1 MLGSGRSFIYEILN
15 SKKKYNLDFTKIN
28 KDFNSISKMVKI
40 KNLKES
46 NKTEYGKIKKTKL
59 QKPKNI

>member
-15 SKKKYNLDFTKIN
+15 SKKNYNLDFTKIN